1 MATLNRNT
9 ARLIVMSVCVAII
22 ALLSISDTWPL
33 WAQGAVAALLV
44 AAFPLLNSLGVLEA
58 LSPRFK
64 NMSGSRWNSRYM
76 FASLA
81 LFIGALA
88 WLWALVRVV
97 PDSIIGMVILLVPAL
112 FAFVAAAL
120 LMIKGISGR

>member
-1 MATLNRNT
+1 
-9 ARLIVMSVCVAII
+9 
-22 ALLSISDTWPL
+22 
-33 WAQGAVAALLV
+33 
-44 AAFPLLNSLGVLEA
+44 
-58 LSPRFK
+58 
-64 NMSGSRWNSRYM
+64 M